1 MLSFTFICT
10 GTCCTV
16 RVHKMFHVCLF
27 AVDSLPALPGP
38 EGAGQEP
45 EGAARQK
52 AERGDT
58 GRRGN

>member
-1 MLSFTFICT
+1 MLSFTFICVVPVVLYT
-10 GTCCTV
+10 T
-16 RVHKMFHVCLF
+16 CLF
-27 AVDSLPALPGP
+27 VYIDSLPALPGP